1 MKFNIVTFGCK
12 VNQYESNMMKERML
26 SSNFFYVEN
35 ISEANIIVVNTC
47 SVTNVADK
55 KCLKMIRRIKREY
68 PNSILV
74 VAGCSSQNKQE
85 IYENLDIDILIGNK
99 EEILE
104 RAKDLNT
111 DLSGV
116 EIINPDTSDRLND
129 YIEAFYELRK
139 NKGMTMTKAEK
150 IVRDP
155 LYFATMM
162 VKLDDADGMVSGAVH
177 TTGDLLRPGLQII
190 KTAPK
195 VSVVSSFFIMMV
207 PDSEYGEEGML
218 LFSDCAVNPNPN
230 ADQLAAIAIATAETA
245 EKLCKV
251 EPKVAMLSFSTMGSA
266 DHESVT
272 KVREATMKAK
282 ELRPDLLIDGELQL
296 DAAIVKKVADQ
307 KAPGSLVAGK
317 ANVLVFPDLQSGNI
331 GYKLVQRFANA
342 SAIGPICQGFA
353 KPINDLS
360 RGCSSEDIV
369 KVVAITAVQASMN

>member
-1 MKFNIVTFGCK
+1 MELMSKILEAAKANRKKIVLPEGNEERTIVAVEK
-12 VNQYESNMMKERML
+12 IKKEG
-26 SSNFFYVEN
+26 
-35 ISEANIIVVNTC
+35 IA
-47 SVTNVADK
+47 
-55 KCLKMIRRIKREY
+55 Y
-68 PNSILV
+68 P
-74 VAGCSSQNKQE
+74 
-85 IYENLDIDILIGNK
+85 ILIGNK

-104 RAKDLNT
+104 RAKELNT

-116 EIINPDTSDRLND
+116 EIIDPDTSDRLND

-307 KAPGSLVAGK
+307 KAPGSPVAGK

-369 KVVAITAVQASMN
+369 NVVAITAVQASMN